1 MTTPVNNNSPTLESL
16 ADGQQHLIEAVTTL
30 SEAVQALANGQ
41 QHLAGGVQALADGEN
56 HLSASVRALA
66 DAQNAFGAFVAEQR
80 DFNGRVES
88 FMAQVGT
95 FMSDAN
101 GQFASINANLTATN
115 EKLDGLKDDIGLVK
129 GGHARNELRHRASLI
144 ANDLGYQLISELP
157 QGALIAFAQIAVAN
171 GVAPNEVE
179 SFRNADMVMMVQ
191 DSNNQ
196 PGYVAV
202 EVSYTVNSNDVRRAV
217 RNADYLQQYTGIRSH
232 AVVAGVDILPE
243 AKQRA
248 DTDNVYWYKILARE
262 IQPA

>member
-1 MTTPVNNNSPTLESL
+1 MATPPHNGPPTIANIAES
-16 ADGQQHLIEAVTTL
+16 QQHLTGAVEAL
-30 SEAVQALANGQ
+30 SEAVQALVTGQ
-41 QHLAGGVQALADGEN
+41 SQLN
-56 HLSASVRALA
+56 S
-66 DAQNAFGAFVAEQR
+66 FVAEQR

-101 GQFASINANLTATN
+101 GQFGNINTNLTATN

-144 ANDLGYQLISELP
+144 ADDLGYQLISELP
-157 QGALIAFAQIAVAN
+157 QGALIAFAKIAVAN

-217 RNADYLQQYTGIRSH
+217 RNADYL
-232 AVVAGVDILPE
+232 
-243 AKQRA
+243 
-248 DTDNVYWYKILARE
+248 
-262 IQPA
+262 

>member
-1 MTTPVNNNSPTLESL
+1 MATPPHNGPPTIANIAES
-16 ADGQQHLIEAVTTL
+16 QQHLTGAVEAL
-30 SEAVQALANGQ
+30 SEAVQALVTGQ
-41 QHLAGGVQALADGEN
+41 SQLN
-56 HLSASVRALA
+56 S
-66 DAQNAFGAFVAEQR
+66 FVAEQR

-101 GQFASINANLTATN
+101 GQFADANRQFGNINTNLTATN

-144 ANDLGYQLISELP
+144 ADDLGYQLISELP
-157 QGALIAFAQIAVAN
+157 QGALIAFAKIAVAN

-217 RNADYLQQYTGIRSH
+217 RNADYL
-232 AVVAGVDILPE
+232 
-243 AKQRA
+243 
-248 DTDNVYWYKILARE
+248 
-262 IQPA
+262 

>member
-1 MTTPVNNNSPTLESL
+1 MATPPHNGPPTIANIAES
-16 ADGQQHLIEAVTTL
+16 QQHLTGAVEAL
-30 SEAVQALANGQ
+30 SEAVQALVTGQ
-41 QHLAGGVQALADGEN
+41 SQLN
-56 HLSASVRALA
+56 S
-66 DAQNAFGAFVAEQR
+66 FVAEQR

-101 GQFASINANLTATN
+101 GQFGNINTNLTATN

-144 ANDLGYQLISELP
+144 ADDLGYQLISELP
-157 QGALIAFAQIAVAN
+157 QGALIAFAKIAVAN

-217 RNADYLQQYTGIRSH
+217 RKR
-232 AVVAGVDILPE
+232 
-243 AKQRA
+243 
-248 DTDNVYWYKILARE
+248 
-262 IQPA
+262 

>member
-1 MTTPVNNNSPTLESL
+1 MTTPANNNSPTLESL

-95 FMSDAN
+95 FVSDAN
-101 GQFASINANLTATN
+101 GQFADANRQFGNINTNLTATN

-144 ANDLGYQLISELP
+144 ADDLGYQLISELP
-157 QGALIAFAQIAVAN
+157 QGALIAFAKIAVAN
-171 GVAPNEVE
+171 GVAPNEVD

-217 RNADYLQQYTGIRSH
+217 RKR
-232 AVVAGVDILPE
+232 
-243 AKQRA
+243 
-248 DTDNVYWYKILARE
+248 
-262 IQPA
+262 